1 MRSQIARVE
10 SFLETK
16 RRPVGAAPLIL
27 LFNASTRIHRVSLNA
42 AYSLLTGWALR
53 ARGHRVHYLVC
64 EHGMEQCILGAR
76 PDQPTAGPPCSK
88 CIKLSEVL
96 FPGQLTLP
104 ILPET
109 DLAMSILD
117 ELRLSSVPE
126 MVDWEHDDIPFGR
139 LVLPGVRWV
148 LRRYHLGDD
157 PTTRTFYRR
166 FLASAVHLYAHFDRT
181 LEQLNPQAVVVF
193 NGIFFPEATLRDAA
207 RRKGISAVTH
217 EVGLRPYSAFFSH
230 QDATF
235 RQVDIEGN
243 EDLTPDQLE
252 ALELYL
258 DDRFRGDFSMAGIR
272 FWDSMRDP
280 SAEMQAK
287 LDSFSSYVPVFT
299 NVIFDTS
306 QIHANTVFGDMF
318 EWLDGLKAVISDHE
332 DMLFI
337 LRAHPDEDRPG
348 KASQESVTDWFA
360 RSGLG
365 DRANVLF
372 IPPDEELNS
381 YRLIE
386 GSRLVLVYN
395 SSIGLEASILGKPV
409 LCAGRARYTQAGTVY
424 FPETKDAY
432 WGELDRLLA
441 NEEIGVPAGFSRNA
455 RRFLFD
461 ELFRASLDLSE
472 FLQED
477 PTLPGM
483 VTLKEFD
490 PGDLLESQAL
500 QTICRG
506 IVEETSFLLDS

>member
-1 MRSQIARVE
+1 MV
-10 SFLETK
+10 
-16 RRPVGAAPLIL
+16 
-27 LFNASTRIHRVSLNA
+27 
-42 AYSLLTGWALR
+42 
-53 ARGHRVHYLVC
+53 
-64 EHGMEQCILGAR
+64 QCILGAR
-76 PDQPTAGPPCSK
+76 PNQPAAVPPCRT
-88 CIKLSEVL
+88 CIRLSQVL
-96 FPGQLTLP
+96 FPKPLTLP
-104 ILPET
+104 IRLEKDAAT
-109 DLAMSILD
+109 SILN
-117 ELRLSSVPE
+117 ELRVSSVPE
-126 MVDWEHDDIPFGR
+126 MEDWERQGIPFGR
-139 LVLPGVRWV
+139 LVLPGLRWV
-148 LRRYHLGDD
+148 LRRHHLSDD
-157 PTTRTFYRR
+157 QTTRAFYRQ
-166 FLASAVHLYAHFDRT
+166 FLASAVSLQQGFQRI
-181 LEQLNPQAVVVF
+181 LQQLQPQAAVVF
-193 NGIFFPEATLRDAA
+193 NGIFFPEAILREAA
-207 RRKGISAVTH
+207 HREDISTVTH

-235 RQVDIEGN
+235 RQVDIDGN
-243 EDLTPDQLE
+243 GDLHPDQTA
-252 ALELYL
+252 ALERYL
-258 DDRFRGDFSMAGIR
+258 DDRFRGEFSMAGIR
-272 FWDSMRDP
+272 FWEAMRDP
-280 SAEMQAK
+280 PAEIQAR
-287 LDSFSSYVPVFT
+287 LDAFSSHIPVFT

-318 EWLDGLKAVISDHE
+318 EWLDGLKAVIADHE
-332 DMLFI
+332 DLLFI

-348 KASQESVTDWFA
+348 KASQESVTNWFA

-409 LCAGRARYTQAGTVY
+409 LCAGRARYTQAGTVF
-424 FPETKDAY
+424 FPGTKDAY
-432 WGELDRLLA
+432 WAELDRLLA

-461 ELFRASLDLSE
+461 ELFRASLDLSQ

-490 PGDLLESQAL
+490 PTDLLESQAL

-506 IVEETSFLLDS
+506 IIDGSPFLVSPDVGQLFVRSETANS